1 MPLNERVYTLE
12 NLLKNRQITSF
23 SLMQERTGAS
33 RATIYRDIQF
43 MRDRLRMPIVFD
55 QARDGYRLEGE
66 TDAAVQTELPGLWFK
81 ADEIHALLTMQQL
94 ISGLDRGGLLGRH
107 LEPLM
112 ARLKELLASTDHA
125 ASEVQKR
132 IKVLGSQS
140 RHLPTPC
147 FTAVGSALLRRKRL
161 LIRYRARYN
170 DKPSEREI
178 SPQRLVHY
186 RDNWYLDAWC
196 HLRNELRC
204 FATDA
209 IEQFEILGKPAK
221 NVSARELD
229 AILGSGYG
237 IFSGRKVQWAKLRFG
252 PERARWVRTE
262 CWHPDQKSTHEPDGS
277 YLLEIPYAHPQELV
291 MDILR
296 QGADVE
302 VIAPDEL
309 RAHVATQARAIAGK
323 YAQTSLLHQKTPCRH
338 QNNTD

>member
-12 NLLKNRQITSF
+12 NLLKNRKITPF
-23 SLMQERTGAS
+23 ALMQERTGAS

-55 QARDGYRLEGE
+55 HARDGYRLEEG
-66 TDAAVQTELPGLWFK
+66 DDPSVQTELPGLWFK
-81 ADEIHALLTMQQL
+81 EPEIHALLTMQQL
-94 ISGLDRGGLLGRH
+94 IANLDRGGLLDKH
-107 LEPLM
+107 IEPLM
-112 ARLKELLASTDHA
+112 ARLKELLASADNTA
-125 ASEVQKR
+125 GEIQKR

-140 RHLPTPC
+140 RTLHTPC
-147 FTAVGSALLRRKRL
+147 FTTVGSALLRRKRL

-170 DKPSEREI
+170 DQPSEREI

-204 FATDA
+204 FAVDA
-209 IEQFEILGKPAK
+209 IEQVETLGSQAK
-221 NVSARELD
+221 NISVKELD
-229 AILGSGYG
+229 TLLGSGYG

-262 CWHPDQKSTHEPDGS
+262 CWHPKQKSTFEPDGS
-277 YLLEIPYAHPQELV
+277 YLLEIPYANPRELI

-302 VIAPDEL
+302 VIAPDTL
-309 RAHVATQARAIAGK
+309 REQVAAQAWKIAEK
-323 YAQTSLLHQKTPCRH
+323 YK
-338 QNNTD
+338 